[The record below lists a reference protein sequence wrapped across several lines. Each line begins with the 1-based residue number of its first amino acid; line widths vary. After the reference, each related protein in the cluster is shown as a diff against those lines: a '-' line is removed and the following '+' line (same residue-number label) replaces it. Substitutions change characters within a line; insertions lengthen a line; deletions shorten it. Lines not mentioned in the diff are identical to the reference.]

1 MPAKLVDLTANPAPF
16 RWFATVDHTTSAT
29 SSLFISSLLFLGSCC
44 QRQFSTRAQQLPP
57 LEFSWDQLFKDD
69 QGTTDVP
76 SHRSILKMM
85 EAVIDPS
92 TSPLMGRRQPPRT
105 TKSLKPLDE
114 TQESPMHH
122 DTPRSNGT
130 AEDGSKSVNEEPPL
144 PKRNLR
150 KRRAESTVTLD
161 PIEEAMKPLTDEER
175 RNWKG
180 WVELESDP
188 VSLSIRQFTHTR
200 LIQNFYRLYSTTS
213 YGHMAS
219 RTSKCR
225 KSSV

>member
-1 MPAKLVDLTANPAPF
+1 M
-16 RWFATVDHTTSAT
+16 
-29 SSLFISSLLFLGSCC
+29 
-44 QRQFSTRAQQLPP
+44 
-57 LEFSWDQLFKDD
+57 
-69 QGTTDVP
+69 
-76 SHRSILKMM
+76 
-85 EAVIDPS
+85 
-92 TSPLMGRRQPPRT
+92 
-105 TKSLKPLDE
+105 KSLKPLDE
-114 TQESPMHH
+114 TQESSIHH
-122 DTPRSNGT
+122 DTPCSNGT
-130 AEDGSKSVNEEPPL
+130 AEDGSKSVNEEPSL

-161 PIEEAMKPLTDEER
+161 PIEAMKPLTDEER

-188 VSLSIRQFTHTR
+188 VSLSIRRFIHTK

-213 YGHMAS
+213 YGHMAL